1 MVFCDTRF
9 SHSQERKLTLA
20 ASGGKVPAW
29 MRNVFDQLAKRLLVQ
44 AFQQAGEV
52 RTQVEISAET
62 QAIDAWIQPAPD
74 AAQTRRALGLL
85 GRLAERTCLVEPF
98 HEPPSPTEIRDCLL
112 KQFAYDARERRTARA
127 EDREAEPL
135 VPLWILSAGE
145 PRTAL
150 GAFEFRPLAGW
161 PAGVYGAA
169 TGLEA
174 RLVVISELPRTRETL
189 LLRLMGARTV
199 FEGAIEDLKSLS
211 PDAVEVRVSL
221 PVLVSLR
228 LTLPTDED
236 QTAEERK
243 FSMDVQKIY
252 DDVVRRAAD
261 DGETRGVVRMV
272 GMKLG
277 RDMTDAER
285 RVITERVVQLGH
297 ESVERVLLQLD
308 AQAFERWLTTP
319 LG

>member
-1 MVFCDTRF
+1 MRVTNVL
-9 SHSQERKLTLA
+9 ERKLTLVVR
-20 ASGGKVPAW
+20 GWKVHGW
-29 MRNVFDQLAKRLLVQ
+29 MRNVFDQLAKRLLVH

-62 QAIDAWIQPAPD
+62 QAIDAWVQPAPD

-85 GRLAERTCLVEPF
+85 GRLADRTCLLEPF
-98 HEPPSPTEIRDCLL
+98 HDPPSPTEIRDCLL

-135 VPLWILSAGE
+135 VPLWILSAGV

-150 GAFEFRPLAGW
+150 VALEFRPLAGW
-161 PAGVYGAA
+161 PEGVYGAA
-169 TGLEA
+169 EGLEV

-189 LLRLMGARTV
+189 LLRMMGARTA
-199 FEGAIEDLKSLS
+199 FEGAIEDLKELP

-236 QTAEERK
+236 QTEEERK
-243 FSMDVQKIY
+243 FAMDVQKIY
-252 DDVVRRAAD
+252 EDAMQRAAHE
-261 DGETRGVVRMV
+261 GETRAVVRMI
-272 GMKLG
+272 GLKLG
-277 RDMTDAER
+277 RTLTEEER
-285 RVITERVVQLGH
+285 SMVMERVAQIGH
-297 ESVERVLLQLD
+297 EAVERFVWKLD
-308 AQAFERWLTTP
+308 VQAFERWLTTP

>member
-1 MVFCDTRF
+1 MRVTSAR
-9 SHSQERKLTLA
+9 ERKLTLVVR
-20 ASGGKVPAW
+20 GWKVHGW

-44 AFQQAGEV
+44 AFQQTGEV

-62 QAIDAWIQPAPD
+62 QAIDAWVHPAPD

-98 HEPPSPTEIRDCLL
+98 HDPPSMTEIRDCLL
-112 KQFAYDARERRTARA
+112 KQFAYDARARRTARA
-127 EDREAEPL
+127 EDREAEPM
-135 VPLWILSAGE
+135 VPLWILSAGV

-150 GAFEFRPLAGW
+150 VAFEFRPLAGW
-161 PAGVYGAA
+161 PEGVYGAA

-199 FEGAIEDLKSLS
+199 FEGAIEDLKAL
-211 PDAVEVRVSL
+211 PTDAVEVLVSL

-228 LTLPTDED
+228 LTLPTEED
-236 QTAEERK
+236 QTEEERK
-243 FSMDVQKIY
+243 FAMDVQKIY
-252 DDVVRRAAD
+252 DDVVRRAAH
-261 DGETRGVVRMV
+261 DGATSSLVRMI

-277 RDMTDAER
+277 RNLTDAER
-285 RVITERVVQLGH
+285 RVITDRVDHLGQ
-297 ESVERVLLQLD
+297 EAVERLFLQLD
-308 AQAFERWLTTP
+308 AKAFERWLTTP

>member
-1 MVFCDTRF
+1 VRVTNAR
-9 SHSQERKLTLA
+9 ERKLTLVA
-20 ASGGKVPAW
+20 RGWKVHGW

-62 QAIDAWIQPAPD
+62 QAIDAWVQPAPD

-85 GRLAERTCLVEPF
+85 GRLADRTCLLEPF
-98 HEPPSPTEIRDCLL
+98 HDPPSPTEIRDCLL
-112 KQFAYDARERRTARA
+112 KQFAYDARERRIARA
-127 EDREAEPL
+127 EDRDAETL
-135 VPLWILSAGE
+135 VPLWILSAGV

-150 GAFEFRPLAGW
+150 VAFEFRPLEGW
-161 PAGVYGAA
+161 PVGVYGAA
-169 TGLEA
+169 LGLEV

-199 FEGAIEDLKSLS
+199 FEDAIEDLKALP
-211 PDAVEVRVSL
+211 PDAVEVLVSL

-228 LTLPTDED
+228 LTLPADED
-236 QTAEERK
+236 QTEEERK
-243 FSMDVQKIY
+243 FAMDVQKIY
-252 DDVVRRAAD
+252 DDVVRRAAE
-261 DGETRGVVRMV
+261 DGETRELVRLI

-277 RDMTDAER
+277 RPLTEAER
-285 RVITERVVQLGH
+285 RGVTDRWAQLGH
-297 ESVERVLLQLD
+297 EAVERAFLQLD

>member
-1 MVFCDTRF
+1 VRP
-9 SHSQERKLTLA
+9 SSRLSARAERKLTLVA
-20 ASGGKVPAW
+20 RGWKVHGW

-44 AFQQAGEV
+44 AFQQTGEV

-62 QAIDAWIQPAPD
+62 QAIDAWVQPAPD

-85 GRLAERTCLVEPF
+85 GRLADRTCLLEPF
-98 HEPPSPTEIRDCLL
+98 HEPPSPTAIRDCLL

-127 EDREAEPL
+127 EDREADPL
-135 VPLWILSAGE
+135 VPLWILSAGV

-150 GAFEFRPLAGW
+150 VAFEFRPLEGW

-169 TGLEA
+169 TGLEV

-189 LLRLMGARTV
+189 LLRLMGASTV
-199 FEGAIEDLKSLS
+199 FEGAIEDLKALP
-211 PDAVEVRVSL
+211 PDAVEVMVSL

-236 QTAEERK
+236 QTEEERK

-252 DDVVRRAAD
+252 EDAMQRAAQE
-261 DGETRGVVRMV
+261 GETRAVVRMI
-272 GMKLG
+272 GLKLG
-277 RDMTDAER
+277 RPLTEEER
-285 RVITERVVQLGH
+285 RVVTERVAQIGH
-297 ESVERVLLQLD
+297 EAVERVVWKLD
-308 AQAFERWLTTP
+308 VQAFERWLTTP